1 MTFDWIAESFA
12 AMAMLINFVA
22 YRQTNINRYRLI
34 SGLAMICL
42 GTHFLLLDA
51 LAAAIGCYL
60 AFFRNLISMRI
71 QTIDVVVVF
80 VCINLAF
87 FTFELVVLQNSLF
100 ILLAYTASIIFTVGT
115 FLISSAHRIRQYF
128 LIAESL
134 NLVYAII
141 VGSLIG
147 TLGIV
152 VSILGIV
159 SKIWQERRS
168 VSSMQGTL

>member
-1 MTFDWIAESFA
+1 
-12 AMAMLINFVA
+12 MAMLINFVA

-80 VCINLAF
+80 VCVEVYLR
-87 FTFELVVLQNSLF
+87 F
-100 ILLAYTASIIFTVGT
+100 IG
-115 FLISSAHRIRQYF
+115 
-128 LIAESL
+128 
-134 NLVYAII
+134 
-141 VGSLIG
+141 
-147 TLGIV
+147 
-152 VSILGIV
+152 
-159 SKIWQERRS
+159 
-168 VSSMQGTL
+168 